1 MLHIGINGR
10 SLFRQPTGVQHY
22 AFEVTSELCSMAT
35 ENVRVSVFAGR
46 EGRGQTTLPLPVNTS
61 FIPANGPVKGLLWE
75 QTLLRRMAR
84 KAAVDVLFSPANVA
98 PLSPPA
104 PGVVTIHDLAFL
116 LYPEFFSRSFA
127 LYYRNI
133 IPRIVRESTAII
145 TDSESTRADLV
156 ELTGADPKKIV
167 TIPLG
172 ASRMFRQRLSK
183 ARLAE
188 VRERYNLPERFF
200 LSLASLDPRKN
211 LKRLVQAYRYL
222 PDDLVEEVGL
232 VIVGAGNR
240 VFADTGIATEISK
253 VRRGRVLSPGYL
265 PADDLPALYR
275 LSTALVFPSLYE
287 GFGLPVIEAM
297 AASTPV
303 ITSNRSSLP
312 EVAGN
317 AAVLIDPESVEE
329 IAAAM
334 ELIATDSG
342 TRNLLVERGKKRA
355 SGFTWDKT
363 AKAVMKTLKAVAE
376 DRFPG

>member
-10 SLFRQPTGVQHY
+10 SLFRQLTGVQHY
-22 AFEVTSELCSMAT
+22 AFEVTSELCSM
-35 ENVRVSVFAGR
+35 ESDNVRVSVFAGR
-46 EGRGQTTLPLPVNTS
+46 EGRDPGSLPLPVNS
-61 FIPANGPVKGLLWE
+61 GFIPANGPVRGLLWE

-145 TDSESTRADLV
+145 TDSENTRADLV
-156 ELTGADPKKIV
+156 NLVGAEAEKIV

-172 ASRMFRQRLSK
+172 ASRAFRQRLSK

-188 VRERYNLPERFF
+188 VRERYGLPERFF

-211 LKRLVQAYRYL
+211 LKRLVQAYRLL
-222 PDDLVEEVGL
+222 PEDLVDEVGL
-232 VIVGAGNR
+232 VIVGGGNR
-240 VFADTGIATEISK
+240 VFADTGIAAELSRVK
-253 VRRGRVLSPGYL
+253 RGRVVSPGYV
-265 PADDLPALYR
+265 PSEDLPALYR
-275 LSTALVFPSLYE
+275 SSTALVFPSLYE

-317 AAVLIDPESVEE
+317 AAVMIDPESVEE

-334 ELIATDSG
+334 ELMATDSG
-342 TRNLLVERGKKRA
+342 TRNLLIERGKKRA
-355 SGFTWDKT
+355 AGFTWNRT
-363 AKAVMKTLKAVAE
+363 ARSVMKTLQAVAE
-376 DRFPG
+376 DRFPD